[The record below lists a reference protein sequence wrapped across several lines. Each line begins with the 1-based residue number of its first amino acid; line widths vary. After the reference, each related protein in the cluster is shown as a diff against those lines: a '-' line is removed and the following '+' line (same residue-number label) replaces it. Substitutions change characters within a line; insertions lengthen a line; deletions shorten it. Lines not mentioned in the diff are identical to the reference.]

1 MPSRRDLSAEAN
13 RLFHLGDAPAALRL
27 FTAMVR
33 SAPHD
38 LDARLRLAD
47 ALARTG
53 EAPLAVNA
61 YTAMLLEGA
70 NAGYPLKA
78 VVALKQLVGLDPAAS
93 QLFGA
98 LAERYA
104 ADTRREGA
112 GARASAPDPDAEVPS
127 HAFPPGAWSDRDVVT
142 AVHGLLTARDSMPAW
157 PAVVPAIPL
166 LSSLPRE
173 AFARVLS
180 ASTLRRDPEGT
191 VVLREGDP
199 AASFFMVARGRVAVT
214 RRRDGGEETLATLG
228 EGSVFGEMALL
239 SSAPRNATVRVVED
253 ADLLEFGAASLSAAA
268 GEIPAIAAGL
278 ERFMQQRLQHHATAT
293 HRLFQSLDGETRVI
307 VASRFAHEQAA
318 PGAVLIAEGA
328 LGRGLFLVLT
338 GEVDVT
344 RRAEGAT
351 VHLATLGAGEV
362 FGEISVIEGAPAAA
376 TVTARTHVRCMM
388 LPRAAAERLVADVP
402 AVRAWLSELADARA
416 MDTMLAVSGAPM
428 L

>member
-13 RLFHLGDAPAALRL
+13 RLLGLGDAPAALRL

-53 EAPLAVNA
+53 NAPLAVSA

-70 NAGYPLKA
+70 GSGYPLKA
-78 VVALKQLVGLDPAAS
+78 VVALKQLVALDPAAS
-93 QLFGA
+93 QLFNA

-112 GARASAPDPDAEVPS
+112 GSRASAPDPDSDVPS
-127 HAFPPGAWSDRDVVT
+127 HAFPPGAWRDEDVVT
-142 AVHGLLTARDSMPAW
+142 AVHGLLTGRDSMPDW

-180 ASTLRRDPEGT
+180 AAVLRRVPADE

-199 AASFFMVARGRVAVT
+199 ASAFYMVARGRVAVT
-214 RRRDGGEETLATLG
+214 RARDGAVETLATLG
-228 EGSVFGEMALL
+228 DGSVFGEMALL
-239 SSAPRNATVRVVED
+239 SSAPRNATVRVLED
-253 ADLLEFGAASLSAAA
+253 ADLLEFGAAALSAAA

-278 ERFMQQRLQHHATAT
+278 ERFMQQRLQHHAMTT
-293 HRLFQSLDGETRVI
+293 SPLFRALDDEARVI
-307 VASRFAHEQAA
+307 VASRFTHEQAA
-318 PGAVLIAEGA
+318 AGAVLIEEGA
-328 LGRGLFLVLT
+328 MGRGLFLLLT
-338 GEVDVT
+338 GSVDVT
-344 RRAEGAT
+344 RRKESG
-351 VHLATLGAGEV
+351 VIPLARLGAGDV
-362 FGEISVIEGAPAAA
+362 FGEISLLERMPAAA
-376 TVTARTHVRCMM
+376 TVTAREATRCMV
-388 LPRAAAERLVADVP
+388 LPRAIAERLVADVP
-402 AVRAWLSELADARA
+402 AVRAWLSDLADARA
-416 MDTMLAVSGAPM
+416 MDTMLAVSSM
-428 L
+428 V